1 MLARRRCDAMFD
13 FALDDRPC
21 VIEVPNATPGRL
33 LSARQPNNDGKRR
46 RNGVVDE
53 HVVASSQRIPLELQH
68 HPARSSAPSKT
79 WSHGLQ
85 SHHSGVGVGS
95 RVGSPGNIWRQRQHR
110 RSGTPIDGPSGPT
123 GRTDG
128 TGCPSSWPSWRRS
141 RSSATGRSRCWFG
154 GTSLGMA
161 PLSSGR
167 CAARY
172 CAAGQSSSYVR
183 LEITGKGFLEKSS

>member
-1 MLARRRCDAMFD
+1 
-13 FALDDRPC
+13 
-21 VIEVPNATPGRL
+21 
-33 LSARQPNNDGKRR
+33 
-46 RNGVVDE
+46 VDE

-68 HPARSSAPSKT
+68 HAARSSAPSKT

-110 RSGTPIDGPSGPT
+110 RSGTPIEGPSGPT
-123 GRTDG
+123 GISEG

-141 RSSATGRSRCWFG
+141 CPSATCRSRCWFG

-161 PLSSGR
+161 PLSWGR
-167 CAARY
+167 CAAGRRRQGSGD
-172 CAAGQSSSYVR
+172 ARRSPLVALVSQSSSRNGSARCDMSNPFERPRAAGECAGRAGCLHRTPVWTK
-183 LEITGKGFLEKSS
+183 LAKHF